1 MDVRASTL
9 SGSVPHERD
18 VAVPAAD
25 AFTAALKTM
34 AGLGAIITDPADVPS
49 AKEILSNDA
58 ATVRASLKLLLRRWA
73 HHNNHDRLYC
83 TPTSK

>member
-1 MDVRASTL
+1 
-9 SGSVPHERD
+9 
-18 VAVPAAD
+18 
-25 AFTAALKTM
+25 M

-58 ATVRASLKLLLRRWA
+58 ATVRASLKLLFRRWA